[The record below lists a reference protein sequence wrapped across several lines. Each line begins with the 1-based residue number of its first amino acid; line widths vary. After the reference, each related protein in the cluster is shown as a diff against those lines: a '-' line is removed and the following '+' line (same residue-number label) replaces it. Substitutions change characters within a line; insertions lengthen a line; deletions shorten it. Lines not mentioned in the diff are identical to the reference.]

1 MIWQIAVIA
10 TGLLSG
16 LAQVVGKKQVGSM
29 SAFQS
34 GLIRDLVTF
43 VIVVAIYLNE
53 ANFFVAWESVVIIGI
68 GVLEAISIAIYFSA
82 MRSGMAATAVFSY
95 PFSQLLIVLA
105 AAVLFGEW
113 TYFDVTTTRG
123 IVNIFALIL
132 TGVLMTVYGG
142 GAKVS
147 KYKWSTAL
155 FVSVIITMIGN
166 IQSKWAVTTLGYS
179 AATSMFFEYVGIVLG
194 GFIFVYGR
202 GQHLRLGLKAWGWGA
217 LQGILFGISA
227 LWYVDLLTT
236 SPLGISSLMRRV
248 TIVLV
253 TVLFALFGYRES
265 KSMSKRQITALMMG
279 IVIFAMVMIVNR

>member
-1 MIWQIAVIA
+1 MIWQVAVIA
-10 TGLLSG
+10 TGFISG

-43 VIVVAIYLNE
+43 VIVLAIYLHE
-53 ANFFVAWESVVIIGI
+53 ANFFIAWESVVIIAI
-68 GVLEAISIAIYFSA
+68 GVLESISIAIYFSA
-82 MRSGMAATAVFSY
+82 MRSGMAATAIFSY
-95 PFSQLLIVLA
+95 PLSQLLIVLA
-105 AAVLFGEW
+105 AAILFGEW
-113 TYFDVTTTRG
+113 TYFDITTSRG
-123 IVNIFALIL
+123 VVNILALVL
-132 TGVLMTVYGG
+132 TAILMTVYGG

-147 KYKWSTAL
+147 KYRWSTAL
-155 FVSVIITMIGN
+155 FVSVVITMLGN
-166 IQSKWAVTTLGYS
+166 IQSKWAVSTLGYS
-179 AATSMFFEYVGIVLG
+179 AATSMFFEYVGILLG

-202 GQHLRLGLKAWGWGA
+202 GQNLHLGLKAWGWGA

-253 TVLFALFGYRES
+253 TVLFALLGYREG
-265 KSMSKRQITALMMG
+265 KNMSRRQILALAMG
-279 IVIFAMVMIVNR
+279 IIVFAMVMSVNR